1 VRCNSCG
8 HRLCLA
14 ATAAWSVIVS
24 TPSPAATQQTTM
36 VRVSATVRASAT
48 VEATEL
54 VFGAVEPGTE
64 QTVEPRPDSPFGTA
78 GVVVLDLAT
87 THMLVTVP
95 ARMTLHGPFGRV
107 DAVLRCAHAIAPV
120 ALNAPRPFACDHG
133 QPLLLEVN
141 GHERRLIYVGGI
153 IDAESSHRAAPGF
166 YRGALR
172 VTASFT
178 TF

>member
-1 VRCNSCG
+1 MRCSSWG

-14 ATAAWSVIVS
+14 ATAAWTVIVS

-54 VFGAVEPGTE
+54 VFGVVRPGTE
-64 QTVEPRPDSPFGTA
+64 YSVEPRPDSPVGTP
-78 GVVVLDLAT
+78 GVVVFDLT
-87 THMLVTVP
+87 TTQVFVTVP
-95 ARMTLHGPFGRV
+95 GRITLHGPLGQM
-107 DAVLRCAHAIAPV
+107 DAVLRCAHAVAPV
-120 ALNAPRPFACDHG
+120 ALSVPRQFACDHG
-133 QPLLLEVN
+133 QQLLFEVD

-153 IDAESSHRAAPGF
+153 IDAESSHRAAPGL